1 MSSTYQQEKL
11 LRARLADPDLYVL
24 GFDGSSGRSR
34 GVADSTAL
42 VGIRLEDAWLH
53 QLGLW
58 EQPRGFDQ
66 WEPPRLEIEQKIE
79 ACFDSG
85 LVVGGRMDPAGGW
98 ADAIAG
104 WQARYRPFLWTPYLV
119 VTGQWAT
126 QAFDMLYDAIDTK
139 RVRVDFAR
147 DPELKTHL
155 LAARNRYGRVDKE
168 HSGPTAAKM
177 DLAAA
182 SAYAWRAY
190 LDATANR
197 PALPPQRTRRVIA
210 V

>member
-1 MSSTYQQEKL
+1 MSVYTEEKKRL
-11 LRARLADPDLYVL
+11 ARLANPDLYVL

-58 EQPRGFDQ
+58 EQPRGVEQ
-66 WEPPRLEIEQKIE
+66 WEPPRAEIEQRIE
-79 ACFDSG
+79 TCFDSG

-104 WQARYRPFLWTPYLV
+104 WQARYRPLLWTPHLI

-139 RVRVDFAR
+139 RVRVDFDR
-147 DPELKTHL
+147 DPELKAHL
-155 LAARNRYGRVDKE
+155 LAARNRYGRVDKD
-168 HSGPTAAKM
+168 HSGPMAPKM

-182 SAYAWRAY
+182 AAYAWRAY
-190 LDATANR
+190 LDATAHR
-197 PALPPQRTRRVIA
+197 PAPPAKSRRRVIA